1 MIELFATTIISCSD
15 AFKIVN
21 RIVNVIGLSHQQ
33 KIEVIQVISQHIPS
47 CPLKIVPAK
56 ELMDELESRNK

>member
-1 MIELFATTIISCSD
+1 MIGLLATTVISCSD

-21 RIVNVIGLSHQQ
+21 RIGNVIGLSYQQ

-47 CPLKIVPAK
+47 CPLKIVP
-56 ELMDELESRNK
+56 DERPKLST